1 LWWSENVDIRHGV
14 KILVDDS
21 HAMCLANYALMH
33 NCEVHV
39 YIEHTGPSKPV
50 DFRCGLIRS
59 RTVDHIPVEEKGKE
73 IDCFVVDNDHVVDD
87 YDDLGDS

>member
-1 LWWSENVDIRHGV
+1 MI
-14 KILVDDS
+14 
-21 HAMCLANYALMH
+21 AMQCVWLTMH

-59 RTVDHIPVEEKGKE
+59 RTVEEKGKE
-73 IDCFVVDNDHVVDD
+73 VDGFVVDNDHVVDD